1 MALELPTM
9 LQVPTKLLPLIKE
22 FNNKRYF
29 LIDGGRGGGKSNAVA
44 RWILYLA
51 EKYTIRIAC
60 GREIQNS
67 IKESVYSILTDLI
80 QTYNLNFTIL
90 SKSIIHR
97 DTKSEIN
104 FRGFREQ
111 GSFNIQGMEGI
122 DIVWIDESQAITK
135 QTLDVLIPTIR
146 KDNAKIIFTMNRFV
160 RNDPAYATFIDR
172 DDCLHIHLNYTDNPF
187 CTNALKKEAI
197 ECQKKSMEDYNHIW
211 LGQPLD
217 KTEDSVFTH
226 SELDGAKRAIY
237 PMRQGYGYKIAGFD
251 IARYGDDKCACVVIQ
266 QMGALYW
273 NVSFVNQWDHKDLN
287 WTTGE
292 INKIYVEQ
300 KIDKN
305 IVDEDGIGSG
315 PLDTLTKGRG
325 LDTFV
330 GFRNPA
336 LSYDKDRFY
345 GNPRTAN
352 AYKLKDMLLQGHI
365 HIDDEALL
373 EELAT
378 LRYEYDHN
386 QRRILKSKD
395 KMKKEGVKSPNMAD
409 ALIMAVSLI
418 EGVKSAQ
425 ENQYGSIRQRRQQSD
440 NLFQIA
446 GIR

>member
-1 MALELPTM
+1 M